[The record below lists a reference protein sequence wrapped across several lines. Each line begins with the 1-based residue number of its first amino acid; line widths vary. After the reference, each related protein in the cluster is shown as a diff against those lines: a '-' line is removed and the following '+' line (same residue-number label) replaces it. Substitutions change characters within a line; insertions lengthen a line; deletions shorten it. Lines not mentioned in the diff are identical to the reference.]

1 MCFHKI
7 HGQLWQSG
15 AVLFET
21 SWMSDRE
28 QLIAI
33 EPRVIE
39 QYQLSLSREELG
51 RLALLLCVP
60 AGVLAL
66 MGLLSA
72 LLRRY

>member
-1 MCFHKI
+1 
-7 HGQLWQSG
+7 
-15 AVLFET
+15 
-21 SWMSDRE
+21 MSDRE